1 MRQIESLHAELKRA
15 YDAGQSPV
23 DKLLDLAL
31 LCIEKLISVD
41 IVRYSHAGGKSYF
54 VFTDGREISRPI
66 RSDLFIDDPEAMLDA
81 WNEMLMAVLTD
92 DMIIDL
98 APNRINSTIYTVIIS
113 FASVYDIWKKT
124 SRKTPGTHFE
134 VLLGSILSFVM
145 PDFVRTKFI
154 SIPGQAENV
163 STDIV
168 LGTDKGGIVI
178 PAKITTRERIVQPY
192 AHQRI
197 LDSVFPVGSYKSVL
211 LCVSETQ
218 RDDKS
223 QTVKDICVPGTIK
236 LFQAHLSS
244 LNSIYYLDPPL
255 RYLEE
260 DITSLLT
267 VSDYGKFFRED
278 LASIAK
284 PLR

>member
-1 MRQIESLHAELKRA
+1 MKTIESLHKELKDI
-15 YDAGQSPV
+15 YDAGGAPA
-23 DKLLDLAL
+23 DKILSLAL
-31 LCIEKLISVD
+31 LCIDKLSKID
-41 IVRYSHAGGKSYF
+41 KNDYIHLGGKKYF
-54 VFTDGREISRPI
+54 VFSDGKEISRPV
-66 RSDLFIDDPEAMLDA
+66 RSDLYIDTPESLEDA
-81 WNEMLMAVLTD
+81 WRGMIKEIMASDIL
-92 DMIIDL
+92 INL
-98 APNRINSTIYTVIIS
+98 PSNQINSILYTVAIS
-113 FASVYDIWKKT
+113 FASVYDIWKKS

-134 VLLGSILSFVM
+134 VLLGSLISLLL

-154 SIPGQAENV
+154 AIPGQSESV

-168 LGTDKGGIVI
+168 FGTDRGGIVI

-197 LDSVFPVGSYKSVL
+197 LDSVFPVGSYQSVL
-211 LCVSETQ
+211 MCVSETQ
-218 RDDKS
+218 RDEKTLS
-223 QTVKDICVPGTIK
+223 VKEICVPGTIR
-236 LFQAHLSS
+236 LFQAHLAS

-255 RYLEE
+255 RYLEP

-267 VSDYGKFFRED
+267 VSDHGQFFRQD